1 MRIEEKYSK
10 CFTPLNIYLF
20 ISLSGIILFFI
31 AAFFEQTKVF
41 DWIMMENNS
50 DWVTSDYF
58 RHVHHSQYLSN
69 IYHMELDAYF
79 PPMAYIF
86 YCFIYRISF
95 NGYLSDD
102 YRDMLTEPYQIIIFI
117 MYTLIAVV
125 WLGYIF
131 DELNISITK
140 RRLLFFS
147 VVFSVPVFAGAL
159 ERGNMALYVIVIILN
174 ALILKDSDQCWKRE
188 ASLILIAIAAGL
200 KVYPAVLGLLYIKE
214 KRRKEAIRL
223 IIYGILC
230 FFMPFIF
237 FGGLGG
243 LLAYIKKLIELMSR
257 EYFGR
262 IQFFKGLMSFT
273 LLSNEAISILN
284 FLFIM
289 GLLVAI
295 IFTKNKLYEMIYFA
309 SFMAFV
315 PGNAYRYTLIY
326 FLIIVFTMFRDFDG
340 ENRTDIS
347 IYVFSIV
354 LGSLFSIP
362 TLMGVIT
369 GFKLNFGIYTYTYVE
384 RYIYTLAWGILV
396 YAIIIEVYNLFKNCL
411 IVKWKS

>member
-31 AAFFEQTKVF
+31 AAFFEQAKVF

-50 DWVTSDYF
+50 DWVTSDFF

-69 IYHMELDAYF
+69 IYNMELDAYF
-79 PPMAYIF
+79 PPLAYIF
-86 YCFIYRISF
+86 YYFIYRISF
-95 NGYLSDD
+95 IGFLSDD

-125 WLGYIF
+125 WLGYMF

-147 VVFSVPVFAGAL
+147 VVFSTPVFAGAL

-174 ALILKDSDQCWKRE
+174 ALIWKDSDQCWKRE

-214 KRRKEAIRL
+214 KKRKEAIRL

-230 FFMPFIF
+230 FFTPFIF
-237 FGGLGG
+237 FGGLKG
-243 LLAYIKKLIELMSR
+243 LLVYIKKLIELMSKG
-257 EYFGR
+257 YYGR
-262 IQFFKGLMSFT
+262 VQFFKGLMSFT
-273 LLSNEAISILN
+273 SFSNEAILVLSL
-284 FLFIM
+284 LFIM
-289 GLLVAI
+289 GLLIAI
-295 IFTKNKLYEMIYFA
+295 FFTKNKLHEMIYFS

-326 FLIIVFTMFRDFDG
+326 FLTVVFTMFRDPG
-340 ENRTDIS
+340 KENKPDIS

-354 LGSLFSIP
+354 LGALFSIP
-362 TLMGVIT
+362 TIMGIIT

-384 RYIYTLAWGILV
+384 RYIYTLAWGLLV
-396 YAIIIEVYNLFKNCL
+396 YTIVTPLYNLYK
-411 IVKWKS
+411 